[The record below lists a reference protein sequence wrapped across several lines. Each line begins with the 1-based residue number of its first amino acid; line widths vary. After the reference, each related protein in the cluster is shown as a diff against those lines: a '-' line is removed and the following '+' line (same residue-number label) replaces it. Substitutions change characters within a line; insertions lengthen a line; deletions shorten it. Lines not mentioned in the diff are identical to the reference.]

1 MTQTLRKWRNRKLPS
16 ILQMSH
22 RAERTRVWLSTVWVC
37 PRVVRQKDFW
47 CQEKEQVQFLAAP
60 NKNQTVLSYQHS
72 SRQTVHMPDAVMKPA
87 PSSNPPTLIP
97 LQREGG
103 HKSNS
108 SNLLPFSQSVVP
120 FCVDGRI
127 RRSETHIQCWRKCEC
142 VFSLSVVIPLQTR
155 RQGSEP
161 NIHYRV
167 SKVLFTGQRS
177 PRFSPDSA
185 GAFRQRRS
193 VRAENCILSVY
204 GKLWRFHPHVI
215 GAEWDNT
222 VRHLYTSSPINAS

>member
-1 MTQTLRKWRNRKLPS
+1 
-16 ILQMSH
+16 
-22 RAERTRVWLSTVWVC
+22 
-37 PRVVRQKDFW
+37 
-47 CQEKEQVQFLAAP
+47 
-60 NKNQTVLSYQHS
+60 
-72 SRQTVHMPDAVMKPA
+72 MPDAVMKAA

-97 LQREGG
+97 LQRERG

-108 SNLLPFSQSVVP
+108 SNLLPFPQSVVP

-177 PRFSPDSA
+177 ALAPIQPVRLDKDGALGRRTASSA
-185 GAFRQRRS
+185 F
-193 VRAENCILSVY
+193 
-204 GKLWRFHPHVI
+204 WHFHPHVI
-215 GAEWDNT
+215 GAE
-222 VRHLYTSSPINAS
+222 